1 MHGAGCTH
9 AVCHMCI
16 TCVSTCVCCTC
27 VVCHAPRLLL
37 LHALPRYGGFN
48 KAPSCPAAFPKA
60 APWNICSHI
69 AFVELD
75 GQMTYKQAMAAL
87 ATRDQAYAG
96 VCCGGGG
103 VGRVW
108 VCVGCVLGVC
118 WVCWC
123 VTVTPPTLNL
133 QVRCV
138 WERFQAC
145 GRVRY
150 MIHEVNFCQKEPL
163 GSKDKSSALF
173 LGVRPQVCECELGVT
188 LTDHGA
194 ACFSLLLSS
203 APSLPPKKTCVS
215 CRECVDDY

>member
-96 VCCGGGG
+96 VCCGGGCWSRVG
-103 VGRVW
+103 VCW
-108 VCVGCVLGVC
+108 VRAGCVLGVL
-118 WVCWC
+118 VCHCHTTHPQLAGALC
-123 VTVTPPTLNL
+123 VGKV
-133 QVRCV
+133 
-138 WERFQAC
+138 
-145 GRVRY
+145 
-150 MIHEVNFCQKEPL
+150 
-163 GSKDKSSALF
+163 SSLWSS
-173 LGVRPQVCECELGVT
+173 
-188 LTDHGA
+188 
-194 ACFSLLLSS
+194 SLHDTRSQLLSKRAS
-203 APSLPPKKTCVS
+203 WQQRQILGPLPGC
-215 CRECVDDY
+215 